1 MSLKTDAYYR
11 TIADQALRQT
21 GIAEPPVAID
31 QVAVALGIPVR
42 LVHLPAFFSG
52 ATVNEDGMP
61 VLVVNAALEDLG
73 RRRYLA
79 HLLGRVLLVV
89 DNPQLGYPRGARPD
103 HREADVVAE
112 ELILP
117 SWMVVEQA
125 AKWFNDYRYLARLFG
140 VRESEMLAKMRELG
154 LMRARGVVWD
164 Y

>member
-11 TIADQALRQT
+11 TIADQAIRQT
-21 GIAEPPVAID
+21 GIAEPPVAVD
-31 QVAVALGIPVR
+31 EVAASLGIPVK

-61 VLVVNAALEDLG
+61 VLVLNAALEELS

-79 HLLGRVLLVV
+79 HLLGHVLLVL
-89 DNPQLGYPRGARPD
+89 DNPQVGYPRGANPN
-103 HREADVVAE
+103 HREADIVAE
-112 ELILP
+112 ELVLP

-125 AKWFNDYRYLARLFG
+125 AKWFNDHRYLARLFG
-140 VRESEMLAKMRELG
+140 VSENEMLAKMRELG
-154 LMRARGVVWD
+154 LMRSRGVVWD

>member
-11 TIADQALRQT
+11 TIADEALRQT
-21 GIAEPPVAID
+21 GIAEPPIAVEEVAGR
-31 QVAVALGIPVR
+31 LGIPVR

-61 VLVVNAALEDLG
+61 VLVLNAALDELG
-73 RRRYLA
+73 RRRHLA
-79 HLLGRVLLVV
+79 HLLGHVLAVLA
-89 DNPQLGYPRGARPD
+89 DPEAGYPRNSRPD
-103 HREADVVAE
+103 HHEADVIAD

-117 SWMVVEQA
+117 SWIVVEQA

-140 VRESEMLAKMRELG
+140 VTEAEMLEKMRELG
-154 LMRARGVVWD
+154 LMKAHGLVWD